1 MPVDSYLLFFFIIF
15 LFIFNPTSTSAGG
28 EESTV
33 CENVTAIFAFGD
45 STVDPGNNNFLPTTF
60 RSNFPPYGKD
70 FFRHKPTGRFT
81 NGKLPTDF
89 AASYLGI
96 KDHLPPYLDLS
107 LGKEELMTGVS
118 FASAG
123 SGFDP
128 LTAQFSGVVPV
139 LLQVGFFETYKARLE
154 LMIGEDQTVRLI
166 EQSVFMVSA
175 GTNDFVTNY
184 FALSLRKKEFTVE
197 QYQLFLLQNI
207 KIFLK
212 ILQSFGAKKIVVVGL
227 PPMGCLPVIITL
239 NWKGRFQERDCIT
252 SFNSISKDYNSKL
265 KEEMIIYSKYFGDDI
280 SITYADIYDPFIDVI
295 SSPKKYGTFCLNI
308 SHKIIVS
315 TYLLYLAFNG
325 LFHQSGF
332 RETMSGCCGTGLVEA
347 SFLCNLHSLICP
359 NTSQYVFW
367 DSIHPTE
374 KAYKIIFNS
383 LRPSI
388 NRACK

>member
-1 MPVDSYLLFFFIIF
+1 M
-15 LFIFNPTSTSAGG
+15 
-28 EESTV
+28 
-33 CENVTAIFAFGD
+33 
-45 STVDPGNNNFLPTTF
+45 
-60 RSNFPPYGKD
+60 
-70 FFRHKPTGRFT
+70 
-81 NGKLPTDF
+81 
-89 AASYLGI
+89 
-96 KDHLPPYLDLS
+96 
-107 LGKEELMTGVS
+107 
-118 FASAG
+118 
-123 SGFDP
+123 
-128 LTAQFSGVVPV
+128 VPV

-184 FALSLRKKEFTVE
+184 FALSLRKKEYTIE

-207 KIFLK
+207 KFFLK
-212 ILQSFGAKKIVVVGL
+212 VIFFFFLQRLIYHNHIIYRRLYLYRWLINRQILQSFGAKKIVVVGL

-315 TYLLYLAFNG
+315 TYLLHLAFNG

>member
-1 MPVDSYLLFFFIIF
+1 MPAYHHLLIFFIF
-15 LFIFNPTSTSAGG
+15 LSIFNPTSTSVGSK
-28 EESTV
+28 ESPA
-33 CENVTAIFAFGD
+33 CENITAIFAFGD

-81 NGKLPTDF
+81 NGKLPTDL

-139 LLQVGFFETYKARLE
+139 PLQLGFFETYRARLE

-166 EQSVFMVSA
+166 ERSLFMVSA

-184 FALSLRKKEFTVE
+184 FALTLRKKEYTIE
-197 QYQLFLLQNI
+197 QYELFLLQNI

-212 ILQSFGAKKIVVVGL
+212 ILQSFGAKRIVVVGL
-227 PPMGCLPVIITL
+227 PPIGCLPVIITL
-239 NWKGRFQERDCIT
+239 NFKGRFQERDCIN
-252 SFNSISKDYNSKL
+252 SFNSLSKDYNSKL
-265 KEEMIIYSKYFGDDI
+265 KEELDIYSKYSGSDT

-295 SSPKKYGTFCLNI
+295 SSPNKY
-308 SHKIIVS
+308 
-315 TYLLYLAFNG
+315 
-325 LFHQSGF
+325 GF

-347 SFLCNLHSLICP
+347 SFLCNLHSLVCP
-359 NTSQYVFW
+359 NASQYVFW

-374 KAYKIIFNS
+374 KAYKVIFNS